1 MQGIIRTYDHFNN
14 SMDDLKQYKMNEI
27 ASRRFV
33 YVCNTFKTVSACV
46 PFTKNKERI
55 QKFKIWG
62 PEINHTVYG

>member
-1 MQGIIRTYDHFNN
+1 
-14 SMDDLKQYKMNEI
+14 MDDLKQYKMNEI

-33 YVCNTFKTVSACV
+33 YVCNTFKTVSSCV